1 MIPTLPLRARNRLA
15 ETILTALHDPAARH
29 ALQALS
35 AEDTARGWLAADEA
49 RWAPAL
55 AERARAACAA
65 LHDEPLRPHGADLAQ
80 ALAAAAVLFDAALYF
95 EVHEVLE
102 PHWLVARDEAR
113 EALQG
118 LIQIAVAWQHLANG
132 NVAGARSLLSEGAA
146 RLHGRRLVGLDF
158 DVFARAALDAGA
170 RLPAARP
177 PAFPRLPR

>member
-1 MIPTLPLRARNRLA
+1 VAALANADARRELAALARDPHAWLGPDERDWATLLADRARCAESALA
-15 ETILTALHDPAARH
+15 DAP
-29 ALQALS
+29 
-35 AEDTARGWLAADEA
+35 LAA
-49 RWAPAL
+49 P
-55 AERARAACAA
+55 
-65 LHDEPLRPHGADLAQ
+65 ADLDA
-80 ALAAAAVLFDAALYF
+80 ALAAAARLFDAALFF